1 VGHPRSRAMRV
12 MWMLE
17 ELGAPYD
24 YDAAPPQSAAA
35 RAANPAGKVPVL
47 FVGDQPLTDSVAL
60 VQFLADSHSR
70 FTHPAGTLA
79 RARQDGFTQF
89 CVDEVEG
96 ALWTAGKH
104 SFVLPEALRVP
115 QVKETCRAE
124 FARAMQTLAA
134 RLGDNPFV
142 MGDAFT
148 VPDLLLGHCAAWAE
162 AAKFALP
169 GGPVG
174 AYLAR
179 LRARPALAA
188 AMARGARALAARDAS
203 PA

>member
-1 VGHPRSRAMRV
+1 MKLRLVGHPRSRAMRV

-17 ELGAPYD
+17 ELAEPYD
-24 YDAAPPQSAAA
+24 YNPALPQSTAAK
-35 RAANPAGKVPVL
+35 AANPAGKIPVL
-47 FVGDQPLTDSVAL
+47 FVGDQPLTDSVAI

-115 QVKETCRAE
+115 QIKATCRAE
-124 FARAMQTLAA
+124 FARAMETLAA
-134 RLGDNPFV
+134 RLGDRPFV
-142 MGDAFT
+142 AGDAFT
-148 VPDLLLGHCAAWAE
+148 VPDLLLGHCAGWAE
-162 AAKFALP
+162 AAKFDLP
-169 GGPVG
+169 DGPVG
-174 AYLAR
+174 AYFAR

-188 AMARGARALAARDAS
+188 AMARAASALAA
-203 PA
+203 